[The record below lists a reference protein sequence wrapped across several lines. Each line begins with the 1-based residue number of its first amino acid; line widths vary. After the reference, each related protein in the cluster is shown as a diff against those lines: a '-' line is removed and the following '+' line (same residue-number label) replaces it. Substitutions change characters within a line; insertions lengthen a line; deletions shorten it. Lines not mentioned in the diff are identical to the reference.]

1 MSDPRVP
8 AILRG
13 RPWRVRP
20 EHFALVG
27 LPPSAYPA
35 AAGLLAELRAP
46 FTQLIAEPDIIT
58 LLLPAEAWQAQ
69 EAALPPAQFE
79 QPFRII
85 SFDVDLPPDLVGFL
99 AAASAALAAAG
110 VPILAVCGYTKD
122 HIAVREQHLAATL
135 AALEAL
141 AGTE

>member
-8 AILRG
+8 AILRA

-27 LPPSAYPA
+27 LPPTAYGA

-46 FTQLIAEPDIIT
+46 FAQLVAEPDVLT
-58 LLLPAEAWQAQ
+58 LLLPAEAWQAHS
-69 EAALPPAQFE
+69 AAFPAAQLE

-99 AAASAALAAAG
+99 AVASAALAG
-110 VPILAVCGYTKD
+110 VSVPILAVCGYTKD
-122 HIAVREQHLAATL
+122 YIAVREQHLGAAL

-141 AGTE
+141 AGAA